1 MSGGSHQDEQAGGA
15 QRIGTATGWGTRTTA
30 GEGRPWWKI
39 RRSARESPPG
49 GGRAGGGGEQA
60 VAEGESGLP
69 TCRSE
74 GVTGRGKDYQ
84 KHRPTLPAIE
94 AGQAPRCVD
103 ENTLGR
109 KASGLP
115 EMGDGR
121 GGVGREMPGVPSWRA
136 ATEKPIGWRTGLATP
151 IGNPDA
157 LPPTG
162 SRELHRG
169 NGHRAATKG
178 GALGAWI
185 HQTSRTGRPGAAPG

>member
-1 MSGGSHQDEQAGGA
+1 MEDTA
-15 QRIGTATGWGTRTTA
+15 QRTGIATWR
-30 GEGRPWWKI
+30 W
-39 RRSARESPPG
+39 ES
-49 GGRAGGGGEQA
+49 GGGGEQA
-60 VAEGESGLP
+60 VAKGGSGLT
-69 TCRSE
+69 TCRSK
-74 GVTGRGKDYQ
+74 GATGRGKDCQ
-84 KHRPTLPAIE
+84 KRWPTLPAIE

-162 SRELHRG
+162 SRQGQGKGDPPHGKGDPPHRDWG
-169 NGHRAATKG
+169 DCQN
-178 GALGAWI
+178 
-185 HQTSRTGRPGAAPG
+185 